1 MGDVVF
7 IWVRGRWA
15 FICLSG
21 LAGRGRVGRR
31 VGTYMSKWLTRAR
44 ASREGYKR
52 LAPLYIGV

>member
-44 ASREGYKR
+44 ASREEVAGE
-52 LAPLYIGV
+52 